1 MEYRGIEYRYLE
13 WTASSGKKA
22 SCYTC
27 RDKSLLRGLG
37 LEVISEVKE
46 VDLKKSIDFYMD
58 NNDLLLESLQRKQLA
73 TAKFYKTLNYKGD

>member
-27 RDKSLLRGLG
+27 RDKSLLNGLG
-37 LEVISEVKE
+37 LEEISSEKHSDIKE
-46 VDLKKSIDFYMD
+46 LISYYIDMRPTLLKAVELERSAHKEFY
-58 NNDLLLESLQRKQLA
+58 NK
-73 TAKFYKTLNYKGD
+73 LNYKGD